1 MRVFTWNQMEP
12 EVEDNDVEVVPMSD
26 EDFEDEIENRNEFEQ
41 PTFTSEW
48 WVPGFKNVV
57 SDLLGLSEIN
67 RISKMS
73 TIETAMGT

>member
-1 MRVFTWNQMEP
+1 MEP

-48 WVPGFKNVV
+48 
-57 SDLLGLSEIN
+57 
-67 RISKMS
+67 
-73 TIETAMGT
+73 